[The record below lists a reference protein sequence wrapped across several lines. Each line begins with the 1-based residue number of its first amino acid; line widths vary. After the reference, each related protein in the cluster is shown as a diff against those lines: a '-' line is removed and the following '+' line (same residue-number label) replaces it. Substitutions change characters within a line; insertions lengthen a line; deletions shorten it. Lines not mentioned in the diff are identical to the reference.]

1 VPGGRGADHKCL
13 RDGPFCGPLRG
24 RLEGRSVIPR
34 HWAYSNPNLF
44 MGIALFEEGR
54 EGGLSI
60 PETGFMSLRGRLDDR
75 AVKGIGLVKEAA

>member
-1 VPGGRGADHKCL
+1 
-13 RDGPFCGPLRG
+13 
-24 RLEGRSVIPR
+24 
-34 HWAYSNPNLF
+34 

-75 AVKGIGLVKEAA
+75 AVKEIGLVKEAA